1 MNTGPSS
8 APSHAPFSCAQHGS
22 SRKTASAF
30 TLMELMVVISII
42 ALLASI
48 TLSGLTKAKI
58 QAREVVCRSN
68 LSQFAIIWKTYTE
81 IDYGRYMQRGCGF
94 SQGAVSW
101 FQCIREYYDPNSGF
115 LFCPMATRTPDEGG
129 ENPYMAWE
137 NTTNAGFYYKGSYGI
152 NLWVANGSTGCQSAG
167 PNFNEYCWR
176 TSSLPGVSY
185 APLQLCSQWK
195 DVQPYPTDDPP
206 AHEWDMWTPNAHEM
220 RRACIKRHDPYHVQV
235 LFLDFSVDERTI
247 KELWRLKWHK
257 QWPPDAPLPDW
268 DVEAP
273 WMSDVPDPD

>member
-1 MNTGPSS
+1 MNTGVKS
-8 APSHAPFSCAQHGS
+8 APSQTGDRRTRNGLH
-22 SRKTASAF
+22 RVAF

-42 ALLASI
+42 ALLTSI
-48 TLSGLTKAKI
+48 TLSALSRAKA

-68 LSQFAIIWKTYTE
+68 LSQFGIIWKLYAE
-81 IDYGRYMQRGCGF
+81 ENSGRYMQRGCGY

-137 NTTNAGFYYKGSYGI
+137 NTTDAGFYYKGSYGI
-152 NLWVANGSTGCQSAG
+152 NLWVANGSTGCDSAG

-176 TSSLPGVSY
+176 TPNTLGVSY
-185 APLQLCSQWK
+185 APLQFCSQWK
-195 DVQPYPTDDPP
+195 DVQPYPSDSPP
-206 AHEWDMWTPNAHEM
+206 AHEWDMWTTGPRHEM
-220 RRACIKRHDPYHVQV
+220 RRACIKRHLPYHVQV

-257 QWPPDAPLPDW
+257 EWPPDAPLPNW